1 MDKVW
6 LRNYPPGVPETIDP
20 DQYSS
25 LVAALDEFCETYSN
39 HIAFS
44 NFGSELTYHQLA
56 QYSRQLAAYLQ
67 NVLRLQSGDRVAL
80 MMPNLLQYP
89 ISVLAILRAGLV
101 AVNINPLYTARELA
115 CELQDSGASAII
127 VLENYAAIVAKVLAQ
142 VPSTQVIV
150 TKIGD
155 LFGTLKGAFYNCAAK
170 YIKRAVS
177 PWEISGVH
185 YFKQALEYGAQY
197 DLQPPLIMGGDPA
210 FLQYTGGTTGV
221 PKGAILTH
229 RNLVAN
235 LLQCSAWIRGELTLG
250 AEVLLVALPLYHIF
264 SLTVSCFAFLAI
276 GGHCLLITDPRDMR
290 SLIKIWRKNL
300 PSCFMG
306 LNTLMLHLLK
316 RPEFTQIDFRGLKL
330 TVAGGMSTHPQI
342 AQQWQV
348 ITHCV
353 VVEGYGLTEAS
364 PVVAINPLNIA
375 HFNQSV
381 GLPIPATDVK
391 VCDEKYQELSFDE
404 VGELWV
410 KGPQVMKGYWRNPAE
425 TKKVLDN
432 EGWLRTGDLARIDAQ
447 GFIYLVDRKKDMI
460 IVSGFNVYPNE
471 VEAVIALHPAVAE
484 VGVIGVPDPKTGE
497 IVKAV
502 IVKKDPA
509 LTAEMIIDFCQR
521 QLTHYKIPKQIEF
534 RDFLPKSPVGKILR
548 RELR

>member
-6 LRNYPPGVPETIDP
+6 LRNYPPGVPETIDA
-20 DQYSS
+20 DQYPS

-67 NVLRLQSGDRVAL
+67 KVLCLRSGDRVAL

-89 ISVLAILRAGLV
+89 VSVLAILRAGLV
-101 AVNINPLYTARELA
+101 VVNINPLYTGRELA
-115 CELQDSGASAII
+115 CELNDSGASAII
-127 VLENYAAIVAKVLAQ
+127 VLENYASIVAKVLVQ
-142 VPSTQVIV
+142 VPPMQVIV

-155 LFGTLKGAFYNCAAK
+155 LFGTFKGAFYNCAAK
-170 YIKRAVS
+170 YIKRTVS

-185 YFKQALEYGAQY
+185 YFKPALEHGAQY
-197 DLQPPLIMGGDPA
+197 DLQPPLITGEDPA

-235 LLQCSAWIRGELTLG
+235 LLQCSVWIRGKLTLG

-276 GGHCLLITDPRDMR
+276 GGHCLLITDPRDIR

-316 RPEFTQIDFRGLKL
+316 RPEFTHIDFRGLKL
-330 TVAGGMSTHPQI
+330 TVAGGMSTHPQV

-353 VVEGYGLTEAS
+353 VIEGYGLTEAS
-364 PVVAINPLNIA
+364 PVVTINPLNIT

-391 VCDEKYQELSFDE
+391 VCDEKDQELGFDE
-404 VGELWV
+404 VGELFV
-410 KGPQVMKGYWRNPAE
+410 KGPQVMQGYWHNPSE
-425 TKKVLDN
+425 TQKVLDS
-432 EGWLRTGDLARIDAQ
+432 EAWLRTGDLARIDAQ

-471 VEAVIALHPAVAE
+471 VEAVIALHPEVAE
-484 VGVIGVPDPKTGE
+484 VGVVGVPDPKTGE